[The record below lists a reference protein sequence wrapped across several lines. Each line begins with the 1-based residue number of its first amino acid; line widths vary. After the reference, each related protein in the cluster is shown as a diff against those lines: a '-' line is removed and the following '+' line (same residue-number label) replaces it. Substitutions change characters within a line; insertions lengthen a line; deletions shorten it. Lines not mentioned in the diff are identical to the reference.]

1 MVEPQ
6 SSKLMVRVRF
16 PSSPPPCRRWSQR
29 RHSHLWGRNT
39 HPHAPQ
45 RGPKGRN
52 STGRVREVHAMSTAH
67 TAFNVTDLYTGRSF
81 TYVPGDGPSL
91 AALFPE
97 ATDSTTYA
105 LETVTD
111 ALDAGYLPDT

>member
-1 MVEPQ
+1 
-6 SSKLMVRVRF
+6 
-16 PSSPPPCRRWSQR
+16 
-29 RHSHLWGRNT
+29 
-39 HPHAPQ
+39 
-45 RGPKGRN
+45 
-52 STGRVREVHAMSTAH
+52 MSTAH

-111 ALDAGYLPDT
+111 ALDAGYLPDTDTLAFLTLVITPEDGTDVCGGVL